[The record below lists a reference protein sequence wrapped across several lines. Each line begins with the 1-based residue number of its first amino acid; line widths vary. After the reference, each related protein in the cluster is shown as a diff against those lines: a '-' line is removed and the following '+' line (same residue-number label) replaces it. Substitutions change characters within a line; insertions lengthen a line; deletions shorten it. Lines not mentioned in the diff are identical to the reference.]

1 LHLLFSDKVLIFG
14 EIVRVLYRN
23 YGSISQMKS
32 IHVLLSLSVIL
43 HIAFVQ
49 TAFPLVHA
57 PQTDTA
63 AVSPDDTVRAAQYLE
78 KGITFLNHAQYD
90 SSSHYLE
97 KSRDIYAH
105 LIKIHDR
112 ENIWSG
118 FIKSLNW
125 IGLNL
130 WKHGKFNAATDQL
143 LYALGTAVNKF
154 GEKNNEVAQSYHN
167 LGIMYYEKAD
177 HDNAIGAFEK
187 SLSIKLELSGAEN
200 IDAAATY
207 HNIGVLHYRK
217 GDYYTALEYN
227 EKSLSIRRRILGDD
241 HPFIAASYNNIGNI
255 YLQLGDYDRALDY
268 HLNSLTIRLSA
279 YNEIHPVVIQ
289 SYNNVGKS
297 FENKEDFE
305 NALEQYEKALSLSVQ
320 LSDPGLTAN
329 SHRNIGDIYRKQN
342 RYDQALDYYLNAL
355 AIWQNGHAGIQ
366 LTELHL
372 LIGQIYLHKRDFYAA
387 LRFCQDAIKSVVTGF
402 DDESIYTNPP
412 LNTVISEVPLLS
424 ALRLKAKIFK
434 ELAERTGQIADLETA
449 LSTYTTAVEVINILR
464 TGYKAVDSKYFLSEQ
479 ITEVYEEAI
488 HTSLMLFSLTH
499 NDTFKEQ
506 AFIFAENC
514 KAAVLLEAQR
524 EVHAKRYSNLPAD
537 LLEEENHL
545 RTDVTF
551 FEAQLHTEYQKKD
564 SRDSAKISEYQN
576 ILFGLKK
583 RYDDLI
589 SYFEHYY
596 PDYYRLKYWN
606 KNVSV
611 EAIREHLQ
619 HNSALIDYF
628 IGDKAI
634 FIFAVSKDAFDAI
647 AIEKPVQFPDL
658 VKDYYSS
665 ILKTERDKYLASAN
679 ELSYLLIAPVLVSPA
694 VQKRDKLVIIP
705 HDVLYK
711 IPFEALFTS
720 HQPHTQRDYTKIDY
734 VIKKFDIAYHYS
746 AQLYIN
752 GFEQKTVQTALRG
765 NSTDTENAKT
775 FIGFAPVFPG
785 DEKTDYSVVN
795 RDIER
800 IYSYQDDVLR
810 SSMLRDQR
818 FKELSYS
825 RQEIETIVTLFSTKQ
840 NVNTAVHSAYLYSDA
855 TKDAFK
861 SEIKDYSIIHIAS
874 HSFINEVYPQL
885 SGIVF
890 APPVRDRDGLITA
903 DHNHENILFAGEV
916 YNLEL
921 NADLVVLSSCES
933 GLGKLIK
940 GEGMLA
946 LNRAFLY
953 SGAANI
959 IFSLWKVPDMQTS
972 EFMIE
977 FYDLML
983 SEKNY
988 AESLRQT
995 KLSFI
1000 KNEFTARPHSWAGF
1014 LLIGAD

>member
-1 LHLLFSDKVLIFG
+1 
-14 EIVRVLYRN
+14 
-23 YGSISQMKS
+23 MKS
-32 IHVLLSLSVIL
+32 IYVLLSLSVIL
-43 HIAFVQ
+43 PIAFVP
-49 TAFPLVHA
+49 TAFPRIHT
-57 PQTDTA
+57 PQTDHAT
-63 AVSPDDTVRAAQYLE
+63 VSLDDTVRAAQYLE

-90 SSSHYLE
+90 SSSHYFE
-97 KSRDIYAH
+97 QSRDIYAH
-105 LIKIHDR
+105 LIKNYDR

-143 LYALGTAVNKF
+143 LYALEAAENKF

-177 HDNAIGAFEK
+177 HDNAIEAFEK

-207 HNIGVLHYRK
+207 HNIGVLYYRK

-227 EKSLSIRRRILGDD
+227 EKSLSIRHRILGGD

-255 YLQLGDYDRALDY
+255 YLQLGDYERALDY
-268 HLNSLTIRLSA
+268 HLNSLTIRLNA
-279 YNEIHPVVIQ
+279 YNEEHPVVIQ

-297 FENKEDFE
+297 FENNEDFD
-305 NALEQYEKALSLSVQ
+305 NALEKYKKALSLSLP
-320 LSDPGLTAN
+320 LSDPSFTAN
-329 SHRNIGDIYRKQN
+329 SYKNIGDIYRKQKQ
-342 RYDQALDYYLNAL
+342 YDQALDYYLNAL
-355 AIWQNGHAGIQ
+355 EIWQNGQAGIQ
-366 LTELHL
+366 LTELYL
-372 LIGQIYLHKRDFYAA
+372 LIGEIYLHNREFYTA
-387 LRFCQDAIKSVVTGF
+387 LKYCQDAIKSVTTGF
-402 DDESIYTNPP
+402 DDESIYSNPP
-412 LNTVISEVPLLS
+412 LSTVISEVPYLS
-424 ALRLKAKIFK
+424 ALRLKAQIFR
-434 ELAERTGQIADLETA
+434 ELAEDSGQRDLEA
-449 LSTYTTAVEVINILR
+449 AFSTYITAAKLINNLR
-464 TGYKAVDSKYFLSEQ
+464 VGYKAVDSKYFLSEQ
-479 ITEVYEEAI
+479 ITDVYEEAI
-488 HTSLMLFSLTH
+488 HTSLMLYSLTH
-499 NDTFKEQ
+499 DDTFKEQ

-537 LLEEENHL
+537 LLEEENQL

-564 SRDSAKISEYQN
+564 SRDNAKISEYQN
-576 ILFGLKK
+576 ILFDLKK
-583 RYDDLI
+583 RYDDLV
-589 SYFEHYY
+589 SYFEHHY

-606 KNVSV
+606 ESISI
-611 EAIREHLQ
+611 EMTREHIQ

-628 IGDKAI
+628 IGDKEI
-634 FIFAVSKDAFDAI
+634 FIFAISKEAFDAV
-647 AIEKPVQFPDL
+647 AIEKPVQFPEL
-658 VKDYYSS
+658 VKNYYSS

-679 ELSYLLIAPVLVSPA
+679 ELSNLLIAPILVSPA
-694 VQKRDKLVIIP
+694 VQNRDKLVIIP

-720 HQPHTQRDYTKIDY
+720 HQPHTQRDYSKFDY
-734 VIKKFDIAYHYS
+734 VIKQFDITYHYS

-752 GFEQKTVQTALRG
+752 GIELKTVQTALRG
-765 NSTDTENAKT
+765 YSADTENTKT
-775 FIGFAPVFPG
+775 FIGFAPVFPE
-785 DEKTDYSVVN
+785 DEKTDYSVATG
-795 RDIER
+795 DIDR

-810 SSMLRDQR
+810 SSLLRDQR

-825 RQEIETIVTLFSTKQ
+825 RQEIEAIVTLFSTKQ
-840 NVNTAVHSAYLYSDA
+840 NINTTVHSAYLYSDA

-861 SEIKDYSIIHIAS
+861 SKIKDYNIIHIAS
-874 HSFINEVYPQL
+874 HSFINEGYPQL

-890 APPVRDRDGLITA
+890 ASPVRDPKGQVPT
-903 DHNHENILFAGEV
+903 DHNYENILFAGEI

-959 IFSLWKVPDMQTS
+959 VFSLWKVPDMQTS

-977 FYDLML
+977 FYDLMFL
-983 SEKNY
+983 GKNY

-1000 KNEFTARPHSWAGF
+1000 KDEFTARPHSWAGF
-1014 LLIGAD
+1014 LLIGTD